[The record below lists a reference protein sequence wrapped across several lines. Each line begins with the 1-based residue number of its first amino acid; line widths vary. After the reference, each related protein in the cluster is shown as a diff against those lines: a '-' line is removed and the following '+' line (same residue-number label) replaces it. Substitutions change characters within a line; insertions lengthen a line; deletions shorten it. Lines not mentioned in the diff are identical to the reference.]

1 MPFNVVYN
9 NVGLLASGIALTVL
23 ISVASILA
31 GMLIGVAVAVA
42 RMSPSRALRSVA
54 GAYVEV
60 IRNTPVLVQIFL
72 LYLGLPEFGLR
83 PSPLA
88 AVVIALAV
96 NNGAYL
102 GEIIRGGLQA
112 VPRGQLEAAAAI
124 GLPRRTTF
132 FEILLPQ
139 ALRTIFP
146 ALTNQFILTVLAS
159 SIGSI
164 VGAPELTQQVQFLDS
179 RSFRTIE
186 LLIFLAAAYAVM
198 TSAVS
203 RVSRSINA
211 RLDKAFLV

>member
-9 NVGLLASGIALTVL
+9 NVGLLASGLALTVL

-31 GMLIGVAVAVA
+31 GMLIGVAVAIA
-42 RMSPSRALRSVA
+42 RMSTSRALRSVA

-164 VGAPELTQQVQFLDS
+164 VGAPELTQQVHCAKS

-198 TSAVS
+198 TYAVS
-203 RVSRSINA
+203 RVSRLINA
-211 RLDKAFLV
+211 RLDKAFLI

>member
-9 NVGLLASGIALTVL
+9 NVGLLASGIVLTVL

-42 RMSPSRALRSVA
+42 RMSPSRAFRSVA
-54 GAYVEV
+54 AVYVEV

>member
-9 NVGLLASGIALTVL
+9 NVGLLVSGIALTVL

-198 TSAVS
+198 TYAVS
-203 RVSRSINA
+203 RISRTINA
-211 RLDKAFLV
+211 RHEKAFLV

>member
-9 NVGLLASGIALTVL
+9 NVGLLASGFALTIL

-31 GMLIGVAVAVA
+31 GMLIGVAVAIA

-186 LLIFLAAAYAVM
+186 LLIFLATAYAVM
-198 TSAVS
+198 TYAVS
-203 RVSRSINA
+203 RVSRLINA
-211 RLDKAFLV
+211 RLDKAFLI

>member
-9 NVGLLASGIALTVL
+9 NVGLLASGIVLTVL

-54 GAYVEV
+54 AVYVEV

>member
-1 MPFNVVYN
+1 MPFNGVYN
-9 NVGLLASGIALTVL
+9 NVGLLASGFALTIL

-31 GMLIGVAVAVA
+31 GMLIGVAVAIA

-186 LLIFLAAAYAVM
+186 LLIFLATAYAVM
-198 TSAVS
+198 TYAVS
-203 RVSRSINA
+203 RVSRLINA
-211 RLDKAFLV
+211 RLDKAFLI